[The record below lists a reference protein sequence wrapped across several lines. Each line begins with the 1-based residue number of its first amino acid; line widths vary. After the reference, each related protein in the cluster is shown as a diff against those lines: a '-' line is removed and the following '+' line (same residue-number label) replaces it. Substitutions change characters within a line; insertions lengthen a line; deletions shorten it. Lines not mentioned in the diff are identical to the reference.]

1 MRAET
6 LRPIITSAVMAAF
19 GITLPIVFH
28 MVGLGS
34 KFLPM
39 LLPILLNGFLSTL
52 SWAMLTGALVPLA
65 SGLLTGM
72 PPFYPPIALIMS
84 VEGTIMAGTAAAV
97 YRMSRPRIWPAL
109 TIALIVDRTTSVT
122 LLWFVAGKLGLPA
135 SAVSIASLLQGLPG
149 VALQIVVVPLV
160 VRALAARKGI
170 LFQDDDESKTSVL

>member
-1 MRAET
+1 MV
-6 LRPIITSAVMAAF
+6 TSAVMAAF

-39 LLPILLNGFLSTL
+39 LLPLLLNGFLSTL
-52 SWAMLTGALVPLA
+52 PWAMLTGALVPLA

-72 PPFYPPIALIMS
+72 PPFYPPVALVMS
-84 VEGTIMAGTAAAV
+84 VEGATMAGTAAVV

-109 TIALIVDRTTSVT
+109 TIALIVDRTASLT
-122 LLWFVAGKLGLPA
+122 LMWFIAGKFGFPPA
-135 SAVSIASLLQGLPG
+135 AVSIANLLQGLPG

-170 LFQDDDESKTSVL
+170 LFRDDDESKTAVL

>member
-1 MRAET
+1 
-6 LRPIITSAVMAAF
+6 MAAF

-39 LLPILLNGFLSTL
+39 LLPLLLNGFLSTL
-52 SWAMLTGALVPLA
+52 PWAMLTGALVPLA

-84 VEGTIMAGTAAAV
+84 VECAIMAGTAAAV

-109 TIALIVDRTTSVT
+109 TIALIVDRTASLT
-122 LLWFVAGKLGLPA
+122 LMWFIAGEFGFPPA
-135 SAVSIASLLQGLPG
+135 AVSIASLLQGLPG

-170 LFQDDDESKTSVL
+170 LFRDDDESKTAVL